1 MASIRTGCQKGY
13 EMRKC
18 LLCENNIPHS
28 VYIDG
33 KQRFLSKRNYCLECS
48 PFGKRNTKQLHI
60 EKDHKRVCSMC
71 GIEYQGGHHKH
82 KDRCGNCRSVFYRK
96 KTKQQALDYKGSK
109 CSVCGYDKCMGA
121 MHFHHVYPDDKKF
134 TIASYMFNKFD
145 SLVEELEKC
154 ILVCSNC
161 HSEIHAGL
169 IDAIEIY
176 EKQQKIFTKYTTPI
190 KEEKIKQIK
199 QPIERPTKR
208 PAKEI
213 LEKLVW
219 ETSCVKIGEMYG
231 VSDNAVNKWCKF
243 YEIKKPG
250 RGDWE
255 KIKYGKLD
263 KPEF

>member
-1 MASIRTGCQKGY
+1 MAYNRTGCQKGY

-28 VYIDG
+28 VYING
-33 KQRFLSKRNYCLECS
+33 KQRFLSKRNYCLKCS

-60 EKDHKRVCSMC
+60 EKDHKRICSMC
-71 GIEYQGGHHKH
+71 GIEYQGGHHKN
-82 KDRCGNCRSVFYRK
+82 KDRCGNCRSVYYRK

-169 IDAIEIY
+169 INAIEIY
-176 EKQQKIFTKYTTPI
+176 EKQQKIFTKYITPI
-190 KEEKIKQIK
+190 KEEKIK